1 MTLAPA
7 GILLPVRSLPSYAV
21 LLRAVWERGPT
32 QAEALAE
39 IRRRGIWL
47 TPQQRRDA
55 GLSDAP

>member
-1 MTLAPA
+1 MKSE
-7 GILLPVRSLPSYAV
+7 ILLPVRSLPSLA
-21 LLRAVWERGPT
+21 LLARLRDERGPT

>member
-1 MTLAPA
+1 MKSE
-7 GILLPVRSLPSYAV
+7 ILLPVRSLPSCAV
-21 LLRAVWERGPT
+21 LLRAVWERGAT

>member
-1 MTLAPA
+1 MKSE
-7 GILLPVRSLPSYAV
+7 ILLPVRSLPSYAV